1 MDNKKQNIKH
11 NRLDLEVQKKNK
23 EIQELNTKIVD
34 TSLKLEE
41 KEEIISNLNKAIDE
55 AKNNTLRAQAEL
67 VNYRKRKDAEV
78 SDLLKYAN
86 ADFAKELIVVV
97 DNFERAIK
105 MSLESNSEELKKYM
119 EGYNLTYTNLIS
131 ILNKFGIS
139 EINRLGEKFDPNLE
153 QALLTD
159 HDESKDDD
167 VVTEVLLKG
176 YMLKDRIIRPAS
188 VKVNNL

>member
-23 EIQELNTKIVD
+23 EIQELNTKIAD
-34 TSLKLEE
+34 ITGKLEE

-131 ILNKFGIS
+131 ILNKFGIR

-176 YMLKDRIIRPAS
+176 YMLKDRVIRPAS

>member
-23 EIQELNTKIVD
+23 EIQELNAKIVD

-131 ILNKFGIS
+131 ILNKFGIR

-176 YMLKDRIIRPAS
+176 YMLKDRVIRPAS

>member
-41 KEEIISNLNKAIDE
+41 KEEIISNLNKAINE

-105 MSLESNSEELKKYM
+105 MSSESNSEELKKYM

-176 YMLKDRIIRPAS
+176 YMLKDRVIRPAS

>member
-23 EIQELNTKIVD
+23 EIQELNAKIVD
-34 TSLKLEE
+34 ITGKLEE

-86 ADFAKELIVVV
+86 ADFAKELIVIV

-131 ILNKFGIS
+131 ILNKFGIR

-176 YMLKDRIIRPAS
+176 YMLKDRVIRPAS

>member
-23 EIQELNTKIVD
+23 EIQELNTKIAD
-34 TSLKLEE
+34 ITGKLEE
-41 KEEIISNLNKAIDE
+41 KEEVISNLNKAIDE

-105 MSLESNSEELKKYM
+105 MSLESNSEDLKKYM
-119 EGYNLTYTNLIS
+119 EGYNLTYKNLIS
-131 ILNKFGIS
+131 ILNKFEIR

-176 YMLKDRIIRPAS
+176 YMLKDRVIRPAS

>member
-23 EIQELNTKIVD
+23 EIQELNAKIVD
-34 TSLKLEE
+34 ITGKLEE

-55 AKNNTLRAQAEL
+55 TKNNTLRAQAEL

-131 ILNKFGIS
+131 ILNKFGIR

-176 YMLKDRIIRPAS
+176 YMLKDRVIRPAS

>member
-23 EIQELNTKIVD
+23 EIQELNTKIVNI
-34 TSLKLEE
+34 TGKLEE

-105 MSLESNSEELKKYM
+105 MSLESNSEDLKKYM
-119 EGYNLTYTNLIS
+119 EGYNLTYKNLIS
-131 ILNKFGIS
+131 ILNKFEIR

-159 HDESKDDD
+159 HDESKEDD

-176 YMLKDRIIRPAS
+176 YMLKDRVIRPAS